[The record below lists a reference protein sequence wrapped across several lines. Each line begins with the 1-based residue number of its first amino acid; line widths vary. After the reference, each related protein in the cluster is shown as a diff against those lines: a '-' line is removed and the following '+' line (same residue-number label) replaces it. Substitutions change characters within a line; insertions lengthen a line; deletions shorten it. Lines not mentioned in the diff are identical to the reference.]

1 MDTYYQS
8 ERTSGIRPPYRGGEG
23 RARPDRKQRSDLQ
36 NRFIHAL
43 LNDIADQIGWPRD
56 TGEVHST
63 VWWKRRCTLEWILEN
78 NIPHEIITPLYDHG
92 DQDFGIILPHT
103 SDLNTAQCAD
113 LAEWIIAFGAKQG
126 VRFSNPKW
134 PADPAP
140 ARTGR

>member
-1 MDTYYQS
+1 MNQTHYQGGQPS
-8 ERTSGIRPPYRGGEG
+8 AVRPAGSSREG
-23 RARPDRKQRSDLQ
+23 APCETRKQRSDLQ

-43 LNDIADQIGWPRD
+43 LRDIANQIGWPLE

-92 DQDFGIILPHT
+92 EQEFGIILPHT
-103 SDLNTAQCAD
+103 SDLKTDQCAD
-113 LAEWIIAFGAKQG
+113 LAEWIIAFGIKQG

-134 PADPAP
+134 P
-140 ARTGR
+140 G